1 VKLPTLPPA
10 PIGEATPHHTT
21 RERGGHQKQTASER
35 HTSHLPAPLLRPA
48 SPPLLSSPLLPKQEQ
63 RDARARATS
72 WWNLAA
78 SRGRSRAEPWFRR
91 EIRARR
97 PPLAASVP
105 VRLPPFFPQPARSS
119 NAAWEDPCFSSSS
132 SSLTLVPVAIP
143 FDLRHAAAN
152 LSFTKRKFS
161 LSLSLSGCHLCV
173 DSRERRW
180 NGITAGGEI
189 AFWCARSWR

>member
-1 VKLPTLPPA
+1 MRCFLSRQVLPAVWARGSLV
-10 PIGEATPHHTT
+10 GGREATHASTSPNWRGHTTPHHSSV
-21 RERGGHQKQTASER
+21 QP
-35 HTSHLPAPLLRPA
+35 LP
-48 SPPLLSSPLLPKQEQ
+48 LSSPLLPKQEQ